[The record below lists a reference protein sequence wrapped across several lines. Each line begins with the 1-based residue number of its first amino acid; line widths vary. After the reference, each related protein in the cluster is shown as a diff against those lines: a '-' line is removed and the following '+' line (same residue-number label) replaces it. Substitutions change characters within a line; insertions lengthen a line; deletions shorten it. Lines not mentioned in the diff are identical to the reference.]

1 MHRAGCLAHVE
12 RREGGGAI
20 VGRWHRRRDRCGED
34 CLVPFL
40 TDPSSI
46 LSSLTITS
54 HQLQHHS
61 SIHPS
66 IHPTIQPSIMH
77 SLWGALGNS
86 SVSEERHPL
95 PSFTQAMIHG
105 ICPCPAP
112 DTIDTA
118 LGPVCICRGLSSIQP
133 GIWLASGGISFL
145 GTDLVG
151 MVAKCIWRAPS
162 LTVPPTHS
170 GPSHWKNSQN

>member
-12 RREGGGAI
+12 RREGGGAV

-40 TDPSSI
+40 TDPQH
-46 LSSLTITS
+46 SLFSNYHISATPTPFV
-54 HQLQHHS
+54 
-61 SIHPS
+61 HPS
-66 IHPTIQPSIMH
+66 IQPSVMH
-77 SLWGALGNS
+77 SLWGALGSS

-95 PSFTQAMIHG
+95 PSLTQAMIRG

-133 GIWLASGGISFL
+133 EIWLASGGISFS

-151 MVAKCIWRAPS
+151 MVAKCI
-162 LTVPPTHS
+162 
-170 GPSHWKNSQN
+170 